1 MKAIAPG
8 KIIISGEHAVVY
20 GTPALA
26 VAVNI
31 HAHCEVRPVDDSPEV
46 HFYLDDYHLK
56 GGGRL
61 AESRLSD
68 LEALRLRIDASYQNY
83 LLGSKDITEVLS
95 RPGQLYLYAIAG
107 LLNAHNLPIDQGF
120 EVHLKSDIPMRS
132 GMGSSAATVAA
143 VLAAVAGHFG
153 VELDKTALFRFT
165 SHTERLQHGCSSTID
180 PMVTVHGGLVRMEN
194 GEVETRQELP
204 ALNWYLVNSGE
215 PEVSTGQCVA
225 EVRRRFGKSAIWNEF
240 HQIITGLEQAF
251 LCRDIGA
258 LKSYVKRNHQLL
270 VDIGV
275 VPGTVQRFME
285 DLRSRY
291 NAVGKVSGAG
301 AVYGEKAGFLLVQ
314 SDEPITALCQ
324 EYGFPVT
331 RLECDPH
338 GVRLC

>member
-1 MKAIAPG
+1 MRAIAPG

-31 HAHCEVRPVDDSPEV
+31 HAHCEVRPVEEAVV
-46 HFYLDDYHLK
+46 HFYLDNYGCLAECALSELETL
-56 GGGRL
+56 RL
-61 AESRLSD
+61 ATD
-68 LEALRLRIDASYQNY
+68 EAYQAY
-83 LLGSKDITEVLS
+83 LLGQRDVASILS
-95 RPGQLYLYAIAG
+95 RPGNLYLYAIAG
-107 LLNAHNLPIDQGF
+107 LFSAYDLPRDRGF

-132 GMGSSAATVAA
+132 GMGSSAATVAS
-143 VLAAVAGHFG
+143 VLAAVTGYFG
-153 VELDKTALFRFT
+153 QELDKVALFRFA
-165 SHTERLQHGCSSTID
+165 SHTERLQHGCNSTID

-194 GEVETRQELP
+194 AQAETRQELP
-204 ALNWYLVNSGE
+204 ELNWYLVNSGE

-240 HQIITGLEQAF
+240 HSIITGLEQAF
-251 LCRDIGA
+251 LCRDVGA
-258 LKSYVKRNHQLL
+258 LKEYVKRNHQLL

-275 VPGTVQRFME
+275 VPGTVQRFMD

-314 SDEPITALCQ
+314 SDQPVTELCR

-331 RLECDPH
+331 RLQCDPH

>member
-1 MKAIAPG
+1 MRAIAPG

-31 HAHCEVRPVDDSPEV
+31 HAHCEVRPVNDAVV
-46 HFYLDDYHLK
+46 HFYLDNY
-56 GGGRL
+56 GRL
-61 AESRLSD
+61 AECTISD
-68 LEALRLRIDASYQNY
+68 LESLRLTIDEAYQAY
-83 LLGSKDITEVLS
+83 LLGQRDISSVLA
-95 RPGQLYLYAIAG
+95 RPGDLYLYAIAG
-107 LLNAHNLPIDQGF
+107 LFSAHDIPRDQGF
-120 EVHLKSDIPMRS
+120 EIHLKSDIPMRS
-132 GMGSSAATVAA
+132 GMGSSAATVAS
-143 VLAAVAGHFG
+143 VLAAVAGYFH
-153 VELDKTALFRFT
+153 VELDKMALFRFT
-165 SHTERLQHGCSSTID
+165 SHTERLQHGCNSTID

-194 GEVETRQELP
+194 AQVETRQELP
-204 ALNWYLVNSGE
+204 ELNWYLVNSGE

-225 EVRRRFGKSAIWNEF
+225 EVRRRFGKSTIWNEF
-240 HQIITGLEQAF
+240 HSIITGLEQAF
-251 LCRDIGA
+251 LCRDVGA
-258 LKSYVKRNHQLL
+258 LKEYVKRNHQLL

-314 SDEPITALCQ
+314 SDQPVTDLCR

-331 RLECDPH
+331 RLQCDPH